1 MKAAVMRAAKQPLEV
16 EDIQISKPGP
26 HEVLLRTEA
35 CGVCHSDLHMI
46 DGAIPVPLPT
56 VLGHEPAGIVEQVG
70 DQVGYVKPGDRVVA
84 CLSVFCGACEFCLSG
99 RPNLCGGASTAR
111 APEAPPRLSKD
122 GETIHQFTH
131 LSAFAEQMLVHEN
144 AVVKIQDEI
153 PLDRACLIGCGVTTG
168 VGAALNTARVEAG
181 SSVCVIGCG
190 GVGLSVIQGASIAGA
205 GRIIAVD
212 RVSWKLDLAASLG
225 ATDGVDASES
235 DPVMAIRELTGGG
248 VDYAFEAIGLK
259 ETGEQAFHMIKAGG
273 MAVIIGVYGLGVNI
287 ELPGLAFLQGKRV
300 VGSMMGSN
308 RFRIDIPRYA
318 DFYLDGRL
326 KLDEMISARRKLG
339 EINDAFDAMRKVE
352 VARSVITF

>member
-235 DPVMAIRELTGGG
+235 DPVMAVRELTGGG

>member
-144 AVVKIQDEI
+144 AVVRIQDEI

-205 GRIIAVD
+205 GRIIAID

-235 DPVMAIRELTGGG
+235 DPVMAVRELTGGG

>member
-144 AVVKIQDEI
+144 AVVRIQDEI

>member
-46 DGAIPVPLPT
+46 EGSIPLPPP
-56 VLGHEPAGIVEQVG
+56 VILGHEPAGIVEAVGEGVTEVAVG
-70 DQVGYVKPGDRVVA
+70 DHVIG
-84 CLSVFCGACEFCLSG
+84 CLNRCCGACEFCLSG

-168 VGAALNTARVEAG
+168 VGAARNTARVEAG

-190 GVGLSVIQGASIAGA
+190 GVGLSVFQGASIAGA
-205 GRIIAVD
+205 GRIIAID

-235 DPVMAIRELTGGG
+235 DPVMAGRELTGGG

>member
-1 MKAAVMRAAKQPLEV
+1 MKAAVMRAANQPLEI
-16 EDIQISKPGP
+16 EEIQISKPGP
-26 HEVLLRTEA
+26 REVLLRTEA
-35 CGVCHSDLHMI
+35 CGVCHSDLHMA
-46 DGAIPVPLPT
+46 DGLIPVPLPT
-56 VLGHEPAGIVEQVG
+56 VLGHEPAGIIEQVG
-70 DQVGYVKPGDRVVA
+70 SQVNYVKPGDRVVG
-84 CLSVFCGACEFCLSG
+84 CLSVFCGHCEFCLSG

-122 GETIHQFTH
+122 SETIHQFTH

-190 GVGLSVIQGASIAGA
+190 GVGLSAIQGASIAGA

-212 RVSWKLDLAASLG
+212 RVNWKLDLATSLG
-225 ATDGVDASES
+225 ATDGIDASQN
-235 DPVMAIRELTGGG
+235 DPVMAVRELTGGG

-259 ETGEQAFHMIKAGG
+259 ETGEQAFHMTKAGG
-273 MAVIIGVYGLGVNI
+273 TTVIIGVFGLGVNI

-339 EINDAFDAMRKVE
+339 EINDAFDAMRTVE